1 MSAASKKTTEL
12 TIRVSSNFLSVSF
25 RKVYFYT
32 TSLFF
37 FDLQKTMKTLT
48 FKRKSLS
55 RKQKENN
62 SFVSSSQKFVKCLI
76 EGYNQE
82 FSSACLQAN
91 FSCMLSKK
99 CLLHFF
105 LTFFEQIN

>member
-1 MSAASKKTTEL
+1 MSAASKKTTEFTL
-12 TIRVSSNFLSVSF
+12 RVSSNFLSVLISF
-25 RKVYFYT
+25 RKVYFST

-76 EGYNQE
+76 EGYNQDCSQRLPTSKL
-82 FSSACLQAN
+82 FLHALQEVFASL
-91 FSCMLSKK
+91 FPY
-99 CLLHFF
+99 FF
-105 LTFFEQIN
+105 